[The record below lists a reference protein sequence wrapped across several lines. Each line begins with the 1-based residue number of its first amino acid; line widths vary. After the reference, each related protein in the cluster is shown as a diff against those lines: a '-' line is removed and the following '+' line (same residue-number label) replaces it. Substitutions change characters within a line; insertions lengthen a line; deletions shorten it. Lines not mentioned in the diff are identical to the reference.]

1 MEESKRA
8 AVMVLTELVDSDD
21 KKPCQGKTRE
31 WIKRG
36 RESGY
41 IQNIFQELK
50 VEDWMDFKEMSA
62 MSVTDYEFSLSQISD
77 FISLNK
83 RISGNMPVLAD
94 KKDWH

>member
-41 IQNIFQELK
+41 IQNIIQELK
-50 VEDWMDFKEMSA
+50 VED
-62 MSVTDYEFSLSQISD
+62 
-77 FISLNK
+77 
-83 RISGNMPVLAD
+83 
-94 KKDWH
+94 